1 VWPQHGTRRGRPARD
16 LAGRDV
22 IAVGATFAAEDDR
35 LSHTTIGV
43 ARNSRRRR
51 ATRTLRRLGPQ
62 AIPVGEVR
70 ILYFGVQIADFS
82 ALSTDGAMYRSIEGL
97 NHDHIDQ

>member
-1 VWPQHGTRRGRPARD
+1 M
-16 LAGRDV
+16 
-22 IAVGATFAAEDDR
+22 
-35 LSHTTIGV
+35 
-43 ARNSRRRR
+43 
-51 ATRTLRRLGPQ
+51 ATRTLCRLGPQ

-82 ALSTDGAMYRSIEGL
+82 ALSTDGAMYQSIKGL